1 MSFILNS
8 RNWATALIFCGA
20 SFLSTSDFSQA
31 AEITQPTGVVELF
44 TSQGCHS
51 CPPADR
57 VLHSLADDGETLAL
71 AWHVDYWDYLGWKDT
86 FGSAN
91 STKRQQAYARSH
103 GKRSVYTPQA
113 IINGHTDIVGS
124 KGKLVEEKL
133 QEYSGTSNGLSV
145 PINASIS
152 DGMLKIRIDAA
163 PAAKDATLWM
173 VYYDNVRE
181 VEISRGE
188 NRGKKLKYANIVRDM
203 EMIGMVHEQTLQTEF
218 ALKDVGRRGHESC
231 ALILQKTKKDGS
243 PGAIIGAAFIRDVSS

>member
-1 MSFILNS
+1 M
-8 RNWATALIFCGA
+8 
-20 SFLSTSDFSQA
+20 
-31 AEITQPTGVVELF
+31 VELF

-57 VLHSLADDGETLAL
+57 VLHSLAEEGDTLAL

-86 FGSAN
+86 FGSPD
-91 STKRQQAYARSH
+91 STKRQQAYARSF
-103 GKRSVYTPQA
+103 GNRSVYTPQA

-124 KGKLVEEKL
+124 KGKIVEDTLHK
-133 QEYSGTSNGLSV
+133 YAGTKKGLSV
-145 PINASIS
+145 PIDASIS

-188 NRGKKLKYANIVRDM
+188 NRGKKLRYANIVRDM

-231 ALILQKTKKDGS
+231 ALILQKTNKDGT
-243 PGAIIGAAFIRDVSS
+243 PGAIIGAAFIQDLTS